1 MGRSIYTP
9 RNALAIAYQW
19 IDYGDETDYS
29 ERDIAYREAVDDML
43 FAIKTRWPAFKWPY
57 SSRWIDNEGLVMLA
71 NGLCSV
77 VISSYGSLLA
87 ASLIANDDAPQA
99 LAERWAASI
108 AARFERLGSHYYGGT
123 MSNGES
129 FYRPIRK
136 ETEA

>member
-9 RNALAIAYQW
+9 RNALAIAYQVISTGDEYDYTEQEFEYRAAVDCLLFDIKSRWPSFEPPYASQW
-19 IDYGDETDYS
+19 IDH
-29 ERDIAYREAVDDML
+29 
-43 FAIKTRWPAFKWPY
+43 
-57 SSRWIDNEGLVMLA
+57 EGRVMLT
-71 NGLCSV
+71 NRLCSV
-77 VISSYGSLLA
+77 VISSYGCLLA
-87 ASLIANDDAPQA
+87 ASLIANENAPQA
-99 LAERWAASI
+99 LAERWVASI